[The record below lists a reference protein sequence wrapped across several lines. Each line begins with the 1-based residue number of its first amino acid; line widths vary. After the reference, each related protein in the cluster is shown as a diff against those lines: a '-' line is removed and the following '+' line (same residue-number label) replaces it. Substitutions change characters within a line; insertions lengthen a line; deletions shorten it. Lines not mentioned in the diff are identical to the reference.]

1 MVTAVSLHEPVT
13 EEAGHHY
20 LPEGGYEL
28 RLGQAEH
35 EGLGVVSEDSN
46 SLCSSDSQKI

>member
-13 EEAGHHY
+13 EEAGHH

-28 RLGQAEH
+28 RLGQSEQ
-35 EGLGVVSEDSN
+35 EGLGVDSEDSN
-46 SLCSSDSQKI
+46 